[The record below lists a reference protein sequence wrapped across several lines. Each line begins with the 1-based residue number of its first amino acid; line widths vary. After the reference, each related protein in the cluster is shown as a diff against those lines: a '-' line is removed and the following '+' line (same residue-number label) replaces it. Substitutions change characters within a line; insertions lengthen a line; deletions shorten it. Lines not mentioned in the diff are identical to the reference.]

1 MIERKA
7 LIFSIQKYNMYD
19 GPGVRTMVF
28 FKGCPLRCKWCS
40 NPEGQLRKFQV
51 MYKKDLCIHC
61 GACVSVC
68 PAGVHAMVNNQHSFV
83 KGSECIGCRKCE
95 EVCPKKVLRIAG
107 EQKSISELLR
117 VVEEDKTFYDV
128 SGGGLTMGGGEALM
142 QPEAATSLAM
152 ACKQKGISTAVETCG
167 YAKPEVIARI
177 SEFIDYFLYDV
188 KHMDSA
194 KHHELTGV
202 HNELILQ
209 NLQWLLENKHNV
221 KIRLPLL
228 KGYNDGEDELKKLIQ
243 FLLPYKDDKNFQGVD
258 VLPYHKM
265 GINKFNQLDWDYA
278 IKDEPALTE
287 DDLARIEGYF
297 KAADFAVSIVR
308 H

>member
-51 MYKKDLCIHC
+51 MYKKDLCVHC

-68 PAGVHAMVNNQHSFV
+68 PAGVHAIVNGQHSFV
-83 KGSECIGCRKCE
+83 SGSECIGCRKCE

-107 EQKSISELLR
+107 EQKSISELLS
-117 VVEEDKTFYDV
+117 VVEDDKLFYEV

-152 ACKQKGISTAVETCG
+152 ACKQKGISTAIETCG
-167 YAKPEVIARI
+167 YAKPEVVARI
-177 SEFIDYFLYDV
+177 AEFIDYFLYDV

-202 HNELILQ
+202 HNELILE
-209 NLQWLLENKHNV
+209 NLQWLLENKHKV

-228 KGYNDGEDELKKLIQ
+228 KGYNDGEAELKQLIQ

-265 GINKFNQLDWDYA
+265 GVNKFHQLDWEYA

-287 DDLARIEGYF
+287 SDLSRIEGYF
-297 KAADFAVSIVR
+297 TASGFAVSIVR

>member
-265 GINKFNQLDWDYA
+265 GVNKFNQLDWDYA